1 MNFGRVSGWFGRG
14 FVRSVQALC
23 VSGCVATL
31 VACGGAGAGAGGA
44 GSDLFV
50 ASQPSQLTLTADAP
64 RLPTSD
70 GSTSTVV
77 TALVKDSSNNA
88 VANQKVNLLS
98 SDTGLTI
105 AREGSATVTDSSG
118 RMKFRVTLESTSGV
132 SRSRTASLEGKLG
145 SVSGKLDLPISGAT
159 LSIAGPE
166 SLASGATGDYTVTLL
181 DSAGKA
187 ASGVAVALTTTSGS
201 VSPASITTSTTGQ
214 GNFRLTAAVSGAA
227 TVSATATGLDPVTR
241 TVQFVGS
248 DTPFRIIVP
257 ADNATV
263 DINTTQ
269 RVQVELRNNGA
280 AVVAAP
286 ITLTTTR
293 GLFSGQS
300 SVSGVTDASG
310 RFAADLSSSGVGQAN
325 LTALSG
331 SSTTTSRINFVSR
344 TPAKLSLSTDVSS
357 LPVNTAGA
365 SSSSTRLV
373 ATVRDAN
380 DNVVTGATVI
390 FSAIADPSGGSIQP
404 GTAITDSSG
413 QAVANFV
420 AGPTSTGPG
429 AVRLNAQVVSG
440 SGTLSADTPRT
451 LTVTAAAL
459 FLELG
464 TGNSI
469 ASPSETVYSM
479 PWSVVVTDANRNPV
493 ANARVTASLKA
504 VAYRKGVWQFNATT
518 WTTAIAGTCGS
529 EDLNQNNLLDAGEDL
544 NGNSKLDPGS
554 PAAVQV
560 TSTNGTTGSDG
571 LAALAIT
578 YPKSFGEWV
587 QVVLQV
593 TIASSG
599 TESVVS
605 RQFVLPAAASDL
617 DDPTVAPPNVGTRSP
632 SNQYTGP
639 YGYVANCASPD

>member
-1 MNFGRVSGWFGRG
+1 MNAVLGSWWLGSGLGRAAR
-14 FVRSVQALC
+14 ALC
-23 VSGCVATL
+23 ASGCVVILA
-31 VACGGAGAGAGGA
+31 ACGGAGAGAGGA

-50 ASQPSQLTLTADAP
+50 ASQPSQITLTADAP
-64 RLPTSD
+64 RLPTPD

-77 TALVKDSSNNA
+77 TALVKDSGNNA
-88 VANQKVNLLS
+88 VANQKVTFKS
-98 SDTGLTI
+98 SDSGITL
-105 AREGSATVTDSSG
+105 APEGSATVTDASG
-118 RMKFRVTLESTSGV
+118 RMKVRVTLETAAGV
-132 SRSRTASLEGKLG
+132 SRGRTAMIEGSLA

-166 SLASGATGDYTVTLL
+166 SLAAGATGDYTLTLL

-187 ASGVAVALTTTSGS
+187 ASGVAVALTTTAGS
-201 VSPASITTSTTGQ
+201 VSPGSVITTSAGQ
-214 GNFRLTAAVSGAA
+214 GSFRLTAAASGAA

-241 TVQFVGS
+241 TVQFVGT
-248 DTPFRIIVP
+248 DTPFRIIAP

-263 DINTTQ
+263 EINTAQ
-269 RVQVELRNNGA
+269 SVQVELRRNGA
-280 AVVAAP
+280 AVVGES
-286 ITLTTTR
+286 ITLSTTR

-310 RFAADLSSSGVGQAN
+310 RFTASLSSSGVGQAN

-331 SSTTTSRINFVSR
+331 SSTTTSRVNFVSR

-357 LPVNTAGA
+357 LPVNTGGS

-380 DNVVTGATVI
+380 DNVVTGATVS

-404 GTAITDSSG
+404 GTAVTDTSG

-429 AVRLNAQVVSG
+429 AVRLTAQVIGG
-440 SGTLSADTPRT
+440 SVSADTQRA

-469 ASPSETVYSM
+469 AAPSETVYSM

-493 ANARVTASLKA
+493 PNARVTASLKA
-504 VAYRKGVWQFNATT
+504 VAYRKGIWEFNATT
-518 WTTAIAGTCGS
+518 WGTTIAGTCGS

-544 NGNSKLDPGS
+544 NGNNKLDPGS

-560 TSTNGTTGSDG
+560 VSSNGITGSDG

-587 QVVLQV
+587 EVVLQV

-605 RQFVLPAAASDL
+605 RRFVLPAAAPDL
-617 DDPTVAPPNVGTRSP
+617 DDPTVPPPNVGTRSP
-632 SNQYTGP
+632 SNKYTGP